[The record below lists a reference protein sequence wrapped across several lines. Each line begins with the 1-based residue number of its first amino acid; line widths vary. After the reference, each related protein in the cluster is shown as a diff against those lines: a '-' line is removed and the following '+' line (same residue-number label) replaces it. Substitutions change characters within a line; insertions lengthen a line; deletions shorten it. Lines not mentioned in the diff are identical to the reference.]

1 MATRKQEKGERIDDY
16 IANITRLC
24 KRLKISDVVSMRY
37 FIQGLQPSIQ
47 SYVILARPKDLKEA
61 ESLAR
66 MKELVDTNQAASDT
80 QSILTQMDTMFTKLM
95 NRSMP
100 GNSQTIAA
108 VSSEPTQ
115 SHIDKRFDELSRQIE
130 QIQNQNDQNMASVS
144 NIAAYDQPENAPR
157 FHEASN
163 WQGSFNREVDQLQ
176 RHINRLEND
185 LRRYQNPRCNDSRS
199 YEHNFDREGEPICS
213 FCQRVG
219 HTWRTCQQ
227 RGGDPCLSQNPIN
240 GLNRSGPSN
249 FHQPHQQLNE

>member
-1 MATRKQEKGERIDDY
+1 
-16 IANITRLC
+16 
-24 KRLKISDVVSMRY
+24 MRY

-80 QSILTQMDTMFTKLM
+80 QSILMQMETIFTKLT

-100 GNSQTIAA
+100 ANSQTIVA
-108 VSSEPTQ
+108 VPSEPTP

-130 QIQNQNDQNMASVS
+130 QIQQNQNEQNMASVS

-157 FHEASN
+157 FHEGSN
-163 WQGSFNREVDQLQ
+163 WQGFFNREVDQLQ

-199 YEHNFDREGEPICS
+199 YEHNFHREGEPICS

-249 FHQPHQQLNE
+249 FQQPHQQLNE